1 MRNHLRQMS
10 SGLFAP
16 KIIKIGSLLT
26 EIIQE
31 TMGGLFLKMVYFT
44 YSFVGV

>member
-1 MRNHLRQMS
+1 MS

-31 TMGGLFLKMVYFT
+31 TMGGLF
-44 YSFVGV
+44 SENGVFYLQFRWGLGL